1 MRHPLRNS
9 LVSAST
15 LIGGATVALLVM
27 IYPWTIA
34 FSGPGF
40 RESLFAVATFAV
52 AGGFILGLGYLLMS
66 RVWSIWSFYIFC
78 CIFIGIGIA
87 GIRQQMKVERVLV
100 AHGPV
105 MLGQLRR

>member
-1 MRHPLRNS
+1 MRHHLRNS

-40 RESLFAVATFAV
+40 RESLFAVATFAA
-52 AGGFILGLGYLLMS
+52 AGGFILGLGYRPSSLLFRRLVSPWVVIPMILIS
-66 RVWSIWSFYIFC
+66 LAW
-78 CIFIGIGIA
+78 IGYALHIGPDA
-87 GIRQQMKVERVLV
+87 LS
-100 AHGPV
+100 AHG
-105 MLGQLRR
+105 